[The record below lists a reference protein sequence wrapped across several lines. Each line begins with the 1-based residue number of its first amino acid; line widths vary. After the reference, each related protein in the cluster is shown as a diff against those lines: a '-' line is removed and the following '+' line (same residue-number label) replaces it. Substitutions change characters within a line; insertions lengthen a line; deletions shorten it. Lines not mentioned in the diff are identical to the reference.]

1 MRPRGRGCQIMAQE
15 AGTSVEAEKMENQT
29 QQPPEENA
37 TVMPRKK
44 GPRNPRSM
52 LQVSQVLLRAI
63 AAHKGLTLGDLKKE
77 LGNAGYQVRRRS
89 GSPSPETAKPET
101 KKGAL
106 LRVSGSGASGY
117 FRVWKV
123 PRPKRKRG
131 LPRLEEAARSSR
143 RSPARQR
150 NPSRG
155 QMQQPRRAT
164 RKVRGPGRPPK
175 GTLRRT
181 RPRSKGPPQQPARS
195 RAKETTKHQPSKE
208 VVQPRRQEKKRP
220 STKARK
226 ESKQEPQKATLAAQ
240 KQPIAEPVKMQ
251 DLRAPDYCSKIPKK
265 EVSLGQL
272 KMCDLKTT
280 RSKISL
286 KLKSPGNVLKTP

>member
-1 MRPRGRGCQIMAQE
+1 MAQE

-44 GPRNPRSM
+44 GPRNPRSV

-89 GSPSPETAKPET
+89 GSPSPETARPET
-101 KKGAL
+101 KRGAL

-123 PRPKRKRG
+123 PRPKPKRR
-131 LPRLEEAARSSR
+131 LPKLEEAARSSR

-155 QMQQPRRAT
+155 QTQQSRRAT
-164 RKVRGPGRPPK
+164 RKARGPGRPPK
-175 GTLRRT
+175 GTVQRT
-181 RPRSKGPPQQPARS
+181 RPRSKGPSQQPARS
-195 RAKETTKHQPSKE
+195 RAKDTTKHQPSKE

-226 ESKQEPQKATLAAQ
+226 ERKQEPQKATLAAP
-240 KQPIAEPVKMQ
+240 KQPFAEPVNMQ
-251 DLRAPDYCSKIPKK
+251 GLRGPDCCSKIPKK

-272 KMCDLKTT
+272 KTCDLKMT
-280 RSKISL
+280 RSKSSL
-286 KLKSPGNVLKTP
+286 KLKSPANVLKTP